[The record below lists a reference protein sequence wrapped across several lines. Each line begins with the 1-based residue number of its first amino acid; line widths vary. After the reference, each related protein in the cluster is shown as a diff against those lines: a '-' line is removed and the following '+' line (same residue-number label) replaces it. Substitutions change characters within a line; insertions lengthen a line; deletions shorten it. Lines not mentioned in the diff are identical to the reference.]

1 MTATVDNIP
10 AIPAFLSS
18 IYHRVSHRQRLPHT
32 HLQRHLHIL
41 GPNNIRLANPLD
53 PPFLDTSSPPS
64 NPLSIDLAQFA
75 HLYPIARSNVYRL
88 WSRVRVG

>member
-1 MTATVDNIP
+1 MTASVDNIP

-18 IYHRVSHRQRLPHT
+18 TYDRVSQHQLLSHA
-32 HLQRHLHIL
+32 HSQRHLHTL